1 MKAMN
6 ACYQIYKDIER
17 MVTEKT
23 RNMSYDKTFRA
34 KIVDQIST
42 NKYTIL
48 YKNKGYPASC
58 GWNVKI
64 GDAVWVCAPR
74 NNWNEL
80 YIQQTYQPEDI
91 ITAVNEA
98 KGSAEASYKSG
109 YANISPGNIG
119 LVNVDHTSDNSKP
132 ISQAQQEEI
141 NKKGP
146 ILDEDVSDS
155 KYIK

>member
-109 YANISPGNIG
+109 HVNISPDNIG
-119 LVNVDHTSDNSKP
+119 LGNVDHASDNSKP
-132 ISQAQQEEI
+132 VSQAQQEAI
-141 NKKGP
+141 NKKDS
-146 ILDEDVSDS
+146 ILGEKVSDS